1 MMDKE
6 KVTEQ
11 IAKVIVEAS
20 ENGNGCGW
28 IYEPGNSL
36 DKLSGSLE
44 INKEEIYEAI
54 IRMKE
59 KGEELER
66 HSSVYEDMDSIA
78 RLSIGTVLVC
88 GIFLLAFVKYILSWF
103 FSMN

>member
-1 MMDKE
+1 MDKE
-6 KVTEQ
+6 KVTKQ

-28 IYEPGNSL
+28 IHEPGNSL

-44 INKEEIYEAI
+44 INKEEIYDAI

-59 KGEELER
+59 ENEELER
-66 HSSVYEDMDSIA
+66 HSSVYDDMESIA

-88 GIFLLAFVKYILSWF
+88 GILLVACVKYILSWF

>member
-1 MMDKE
+1 MDKE

-28 IYEPGNSL
+28 IHEPGNSL

-44 INKEEIYEAI
+44 INKEEIYETI

-59 KGEELER
+59 EDVELER
-66 HSSVYEDMDSIA
+66 NSSVFEDINSVTPFFV
-78 RLSIGTVLVC
+78 GTAVVC
-88 GIFLLAFVKYILSWF
+88 GILLLDCIRYILS
-103 FSMN
+103 

>member
-28 IYEPGNSL
+28 IHEPGNSL

-44 INKEEIYEAI
+44 INKEEIYETI

-59 KGEELER
+59 EDEELER
-66 HSSVYEDMDSIA
+66 HSSVFEDINSITP
-78 RLSIGTVLVC
+78 LYVGTAVVC
-88 GIFLLAFVKYILSWF
+88 GILLLACVKYILS
-103 FSMN
+103 